1 MKIMTSKMFPASRNV
16 LFLLMLVAFA
26 FAPSLLAQSAGT
38 GALTGTISDPSGA
51 VVPNVTVTLTS
62 ADTNQVRT
70 VTTGADGGYKFALL
84 PPGTYRIRFSTAGFK
99 TAEVSAVTVNVTE
112 TPVLDRALE
121 VGAQSEQVTV
131 EAQTEALQTATSTL
145 GNTVGSRTVTALPL
159 SSRNYTQI
167 LALSAGTNTTANNA
181 TALGKGTQNMSV
193 NGNDPGQNNFQ
204 MDGVNITNFANSGS
218 ANDASLYAGV
228 GIPNPDSIQ
237 EFKVQTS
244 TYDASY
250 GRNPGANVN
259 VVTKSGTNQIHGAGF
274 EFLRDTI
281 FNANDFFYN
290 RNNPASATTK
300 QILNQNQ
307 FGGVIGGPIKKDKL
321 FIFGS
326 YQGTRQKNGLASQGV
341 TTAQLPPIPGG
352 DRSAAGFAAALGA
365 ANCPQNNPGNANFVT
380 PSGSQNVA
388 CNGSNI
394 SPVALAILN
403 IKLPN
408 GQYYFPSSGT
418 SSYKQATFSSPAIY
432 NGDQGLVNFDYL
444 ITPKNT
450 LAGRWFYTNDPQ
462 IAPLGG
468 QLPGAPSLLGFD
480 NVNSVLKLTT
490 IVTNSIVNEG
500 RVSYQRNLAQT
511 NAQAPPNVTNAQL
524 GITPNVPGVQ
534 LPPAIA
540 ISASGFSILGGI
552 NNGTFSVTNQ
562 TQIADQI
569 SFSRGRHTMR
579 AGFEWEQNAWPI
591 TWSGTRGNLTV
602 GSFNDLLVGGP
613 QNTATGQPGNINQCL
628 YCTRSAPQGIIH
640 GYYAAG
646 GSAFF
651 QDDFKASSRLT
662 LNLGVRWEYN
672 GALNDKY
679 GNLTQIWVSR
689 LQAVPLPPSGPTTSG
704 PGVSQ
709 WVVPSNFTAH
719 YGQPPDGV
727 GISPNLTTERVG
739 APLTNFAPRIGFA
752 YQLNNKLVVR
762 GGAGIFFDRVGG
774 DRIVYSVEQGNPYSA
789 TLDYNSLNNQTLANP
804 FPATPLLGTF
814 SSRYANFSP
823 ACLKN
828 PNATIAVC
836 NSNLN
841 IPFLDEVLHTP
852 LIRQYNLGVQ
862 YQFAPQ
868 WVLEVGYVGS
878 SSINLMEQYHNN
890 NTAVLASAANP
901 INGITTNTVQ
911 NVLYR
916 VPYLGYQ
923 AVGVRGT
930 AFDAYANYNSLQA
943 TVRKQFSHGF
953 TFQGA
958 YTWSKD
964 MTVEYN
970 DVANSNNAGNLA
982 QQYGPATFSRPQRFV
997 ANYSYDLPFGTHT
1010 GALQKVLGGWNVS
1023 GVTVVQGGS
1032 PMTIADQTAGTLFGT
1047 SGTSQAGFG
1056 RVQMAPGMTYAD
1068 IVTPGSVEQ
1077 RLGGI
1082 SGGPGWFNK
1091 VAFIAPP
1098 AMSPTG
1104 TVYYSVAG
1112 NTGQAQCA
1120 AANPGITCGTLYGNS
1135 GTGIITGPGQF
1146 NFDLSILKTTQIFEK
1161 QTLQFRAEF
1170 FNLFNHPQFTNP
1182 NYGQGA
1188 IYALPNFAAGSFGQI
1203 TSTSVNPRII
1213 QFALK
1218 YIF

>member
-1 MKIMTSKMFPASRNV
+1 MTSKLFSASWNL
-16 LFLLMLVAFA
+16 LFLLAAIALA

-38 GALTGTISDPSGA
+38 GALTGTVSDPSGA
-51 VVPNVTVTLTS
+51 IVPNVMVTLTS
-62 ADTNQVRT
+62 TDTNQVRT
-70 VTTGADGGYKFALL
+70 ATTGADGGYKFALL
-84 PPGTYRIRFSTAGFK
+84 PPGTYRIRFSAAGFK
-99 TAEVSAVTVNVTE
+99 TAEISAVTVNVTE
-112 TPVLDRALE
+112 TPVLDRVLE

-131 EAQTEALQTATSTL
+131 EAQTEVLQTATSTL

-259 VVTKSGTNQIHGAGF
+259 VVTKSGTNQIHGSAF

-341 TTAQLPPIPGG
+341 TTALLPPIPAG
-352 DRSAAGFAAALGA
+352 DRSAPGFAALLGA
-365 ANCPQNNPGNANFVT
+365 ASCPANHPGDNNFKT
-380 PSGSQNVA
+380 PSGSQNVL
-388 CNGSNI
+388 CDGSNI
-394 SPVALAILN
+394 NPVALNILN

-408 GQYYFPSSGT
+408 GQYYIPGSGV
-418 SSYKQATFSSPAIY
+418 SGYKQATFSSPAIY

-444 ITPKNT
+444 ITPKQT

-480 NVNSVLKLTT
+480 NVNSVLKLTS
-490 IVTNSIVNEG
+490 IITNSIVNEA

-511 NAQAPPNVTNAQL
+511 NAQAPPGVTNAQL
-524 GITPNVPGVQ
+524 GITPNVPGVV
-534 LPPAIA
+534 LPPPFA

-569 SFSRGRHTMR
+569 SLSRGRHTMR

-591 TWSGTRGNLTV
+591 TWSGTRGNFTV

-628 YCTRSAPQGIIH
+628 FCTRSAPQGIIH

-651 QDDFKASSRLT
+651 QDDFKASSKLT

-689 LQAVPLPPSGPTTSG
+689 IAAVPLPPSGPTTSG

-709 WVVPSNFTAH
+709 WVVPSNFISH

-727 GISPNLTTERVG
+727 LVSPNLTTERVG
-739 APLTNFAPRIGFA
+739 ARLSNFGPRLGFA
-752 YQLNNKLVVR
+752 YQVNNKLVVR

-789 TLDYNSLNNQTLANP
+789 TIDFNSFNNLSLASP

-814 SSRYANFSP
+814 SSRFANFSA

-828 PNATIAVC
+828 DTLAGCT
-836 NSNLN
+836 SNLN
-841 IPFLDEVLHTP
+841 IPFLTEVLHTP

-862 YQFAPQ
+862 YQFASQ

-890 NTAVLASAANP
+890 NTANLASAANP
-901 INGITTNTVQ
+901 INGITTNTTL

-930 AFDAYANYNSLQA
+930 AFDAYANYNSMQV

-970 DVANSNNAGNLA
+970 DVANSNYAGNLA

-1010 GALQKVLGGWNVS
+1010 GLLQKVLGGWNVS
-1023 GVTVVQGGS
+1023 GVTVLQGGS
-1032 PMTIADQTAGTLFGT
+1032 PMTIADQTAGTLYGT

-1056 RVQMAPGMTYAD
+1056 RVQMAPGMSYAD
-1068 IVTPGSVEQ
+1068 IATAGGVEQ
-1077 RLGGI
+1077 RLGGV

-1091 VAFIAPP
+1091 AAFIAPP

-1104 TVYYSVAG
+1104 TVYYSAPG
-1112 NTGQAQCA
+1112 NTGQQQCA
-1120 AANPGITCGTLYGNS
+1120 AANPGVTCGTLFGNS
-1135 GTGIITGPGQF
+1135 GTGIIQGPGQF
-1146 NFDLSILKTTQIFEK
+1146 NFDISILKTTQIFEK
-1161 QTLQFRAEF
+1161 HTLQFRAEF
-1170 FNLFNHPQFTNP
+1170 FNAFNHPQFTNP

-1188 IYALPNFAAGSFGQI
+1188 IYALPNFAAGNFGQI
-1203 TSTSVNPRII
+1203 TSTSVNPRVI